1 MPSSAAQDG
10 AEREDGLL
18 ATSAGMPPER
28 HSGGQELLFSCP
40 ARIHQTGAHEDGA
53 VGTES
58 EEGHGARPDP
68 DRIRSSA
75 LRGVWQS
82 SAALAAVLALLAWN
96 APSWTGDPRA
106 AILPGAPGAVMGLL
120 FVLGARPA
128 RRRAAMVLATTTAG
142 FLALATVASVG
153 SISLLGTERGSA
165 VAFQLACL
173 ATSAAFLARSAPAWR
188 RVNADGDQAE
198 QLLRMYDEL

>member
-1 MPSSAAQDG
+1 M
-10 AEREDGLL
+10 
-18 ATSAGMPPER
+18 
-28 HSGGQELLFSCP
+28 
-40 ARIHQTGAHEDGA
+40 
-53 VGTES
+53 
-58 EEGHGARPDP
+58 RPDP

-82 SAALAAVLALLAWN
+82 SAVLAAALALMAWK

-106 AILPGAPGAVMGLL
+106 AILPGAPGAVMALL

-153 SISLLGTERGSA
+153 SISLLGTEQGPA

-173 ATSAAFLARSAPAWR
+173 ASSAAFLARSAPAWR
-188 RVNADGDQAE
+188 RVHADGEQAD